1 MKNPRTPLIGIGVAA
16 AAFALLAAPAHAQTA
31 APSAA
36 MRALEIKY
44 VRDSQEYATV
54 SRMVYRLA
62 TRAVTDAAK
71 TLKPQSWVVILDI
84 DETAL
89 DNTPSQLDRAAY
101 DLPFDPVAFVGWVNR
116 REASPVPGAVEFVA
130 AVRKAGGRIAWIS
143 NRLPAGE
150 EGTRDNL
157 KRVSLWTDDD
167 RLCLADSAR
176 PKRARR
182 TEVIS
187 GSGACSWTGIPM
199 NPVAFIGDQ
208 MGDFPE
214 PNENVP
220 GTGTDDAFGTVN
232 FLLPNPMYGDWT
244 SRVTRTR

>member
-1 MKNPRTPLIGIGVAA
+1 MSKLKVCLPLL
-16 AAFALLAAPAHAQTA
+16 ALLLCGRSAWAQTS
-31 APSAA
+31 APPPSA

-44 VRDSQEYATV
+44 VRDSQEYATL
-54 SRMVYRLA
+54 SRMVYRMA

-71 TLKPQSWVVILDI
+71 SLKPQSWVVVLDI

-101 DLPFDPVAFVGWVNR
+101 DLPFDPVAFVGWVAR
-116 REASPVPGAVEFVA
+116 REAGPVPGVVEFIA
-130 AVRKAGGRIAWIS
+130 AVRKAGGRVAWIS

-150 EGTRDNL
+150 EATRDNL
-157 KRVSLWTDDD
+157 KKVSLWTDDD

-187 GSGACSWTGIPM
+187 GSGACSWAGTPM
-199 NPVAFIGDQ
+199 KPVAFIGDQ

-214 PNENVP
+214 ANEGVP
-220 GTGTDDAFGTVN
+220 GAGADDSFGAMS
-232 FLLPNPMYGDWT
+232 FILPNPMYGDWT